1 VALETFGDDACTS
14 RRAGDETE
22 VSELNGTKR
31 WYAQRKQRRT
41 DVLFCERAPPKRGVG
56 EEIVANHATRWTRFF
71 QYATRAD
78 PTKNRGKQFFFYS
91 NTCTQVDIDGN
102 EGMNPSKDEEEGR
115 CVVRNVPRAG

>member
-1 VALETFGDDACTS
+1 MAYVALETFGDDACTS

-78 PTKNRGKQFFFYS
+78 PTKNR
-91 NTCTQVDIDGN
+91 DGN

>member
-1 VALETFGDDACTS
+1 MFEDVARTS

-56 EEIVANHATRWTRFF
+56 EEVQCCKPRDEVTQFF
-71 QYATRAD
+71 QYAARAD
-78 PTKNRGKQFFFYS
+78 PNQK
-91 NTCTQVDIDGN
+91 
-102 EGMNPSKDEEEGR
+102 
-115 CVVRNVPRAG
+115 